1 MSAGDARRI
10 YLDVVLGLR
19 IRKLEREIVRLGEES
34 KAAIGTGDQRRAHEI
49 FTELKAAKNEKER
62 LKQERNASVR

>member
-1 MSAGDARRI
+1 M
-10 YLDVVLGLR
+10 
-19 IRKLEREIVRLGEES
+19 
-34 KAAIGTGDQRRAHEI
+34 